1 MITHEHDVAE
11 YASRVVELRD
21 GMIISDH
28 AQRRARLDIISTGTV
43 RHDDRPRR
51 IRELMSNVL
60 GNLVM
65 AVRGIGSNWLRTL
78 LTMLGVLIGVA
89 SVIVLLAIGTGS
101 SQSIENSIQ
110 SLGSNTLTVF
120 SGRSSGASS
129 GTQIRN
135 TTLNSASVIFDLE
148 SQQRP

>member
-1 MITHEHDVAE
+1 M
-11 YASRVVELRD
+11 AS
-21 GMIISDH
+21 
-28 AQRRARLDIISTGTV
+28 AF
-43 RHDDRPRR
+43 
-51 IRELMSNVL
+51 

-101 SQSIENSIQ
+101 SQSIEKSIE

-120 SGRSSGASS
+120 TGRSSGSSS

-135 TTLNSASVIFDLE
+135 STSTPL
-148 SQQRP
+148 R